1 MRYFTPR
8 NRAIL
13 REIVAADF
21 KVRYQ
26 GSFLGYV
33 WAVLKPLL
41 MFGVL
46 YVLFTYVAPIG
57 KGVEHYGVSLLLG
70 IVLWNFF
77 SETTMMGAS
86 SIVENGELIRKI
98 SIPRYLIVIAR
109 SVSALINLGLSLI
122 VVILF
127 AFFNHVLPSG
137 TWLLTVPVLLEL
149 YAFALGIAFFLAT
162 AFVRFRDVIYI
173 WEVFL
178 QAGFYASAI
187 IIPMSQVPSYMRDW
201 FFMNPIVQI
210 VQDLRH
216 FFIDGSTDITL
227 WNTVSSSAA
236 RAAPFL
242 IIVLVCYT
250 GFVMFRARS
259 KYFAEDV

>member
-1 MRYFTPR
+1 MRYLTDR
-8 NRAIL
+8 NKAIL

-41 MFGVL
+41 MFAVL

-57 KGVEHYGVSLLLG
+57 KGVEHYGVSLLIG
-70 IVLWNFF
+70 VVLWNFF
-77 SETTMMGAS
+77 QETTMMGAS
-86 SIVENGELIRKI
+86 SIVENGDLIRKI

-122 VVILF
+122 VVVIF
-127 AFFNHVLPSG
+127 ALMNGIMPAWS
-137 TWLLTVPVLLEL
+137 WLLMIPAIIEL
-149 YAFALGIAFFLAT
+149 YIFSLGVAFVLAT
-162 AFVRFRDVIYI
+162 ALVRFRDITYI

-187 IIPMSQVPSYMRDW
+187 MIPMKVVPVKWHDI

-210 VQDLRH
+210 VQDARAVIIPSEH
-216 FFIDGSTDITL
+216 NITI
-227 WNTVSSSAA
+227 WNTVQNPLAKMT
-236 RAAPFL
+236 PFL
-242 IIVLVCYT
+242 IITAICVVGILY
-250 GFVMFRARS
+250 FRNQS